1 MKYIVVKKH
10 ISNYPNPITLRKG
23 EKVIVGKKYVGNENW
38 SNWIYCFKLDKSQE
52 GWVPEQILDD
62 NIIKED
68 YTANELNVDEGEILI
83 GTKELNGWLFCC
95 DKMGNEGWVP
105 KDNLILFDNIEYR
118 TTLDDISIDDLKD
131 FFVGWKKPLTNKQH
145 YEILKNS
152 EFFVLAYD
160 TENKKV
166 VGFIN
171 ALSDKIDFAFIPMLE
186 VLPEY
191 QNKGIGSN
199 LLKIMLNLL
208 DDITCI
214 DLTCDPDMQSYYGRF
229 GMIRSHGMV
238 IRKYY

>member
-52 GWVPEQILDD
+52 GWVPRD
-62 NIIKED
+62 
-68 YTANELNVDEGEILI
+68 ILI
-83 GTKELNGWLFCC
+83 PFN
-95 DKMGNEGWVP
+95 
-105 KDNLILFDNIEYR
+105 NIEYK
-118 TTLDDISIDDLKD
+118 TTLECITKEDLKG
-131 FFVGWKKPLTNKQH
+131 FFVGWRKPLTNEEH

-152 EFFVLAYD
+152 EFIVLAYD
-160 TENKKV
+160 KNQRKI

-171 ALSDKIDFAFIPMLE
+171 ALSDKVNFAFIPMLE

-191 QNKGIGSN
+191 QNQGIGSN
-199 LLKIMLNLL
+199 LVRIMLNLL

-214 DLTCDPDMQSYYGRF
+214 DLTCDPDMQGFYERF
-229 GMIRSHGMV
+229 GMMKSHGMV
-238 IRKYY
+238 IRKYLK